1 MKSFIIIDQ
10 HGETIAGFDSNNHA
24 VSFLASYKKREENDQ
39 CSITLRGTDLDSNKE
54 QTWLKRELKNGERIV
69 LEFINTNELSVA
81 PATVQESLTTKEIN
95 EQKLKYFFTLKKEL
109 EEAGLI

>member
-1 MKSFIIIDQ
+1 MDKFKIQGGQTLS
-10 HGETIAGFDSNNHA
+10 GEINISGSKNAALPPIA
-24 VSFLASYKKREENDQ
+24 ASVMF
-39 CSITLRGTDLDSNKE
+39 
-54 QTWLKRELKNGERIV
+54 GERIV